1 MLLHHILC
9 HALPV
14 GNRPPADPLLLPRD
28 IARGLVSLRVATR
41 KFNLDKCFEE
51 AHSCLKAFR
60 LLQTPIQRRD
70 NKDKASG
77 VVRFSVLCAASKTFR
92 NAILDMDVDKI
103 LCLVMRSKLA
113 HVFNEDETRVR

>member
-1 MLLHHILC
+1 M
-9 HALPV
+9 
-14 GNRPPADPLLLPRD
+14 
-28 IARGLVSLRVATR
+28 SLRVATR